1 MTDFHVEA
9 EGMRDQLV
17 AWRRDFHMHPEL
29 AFEEHRTAD
38 IVAQHLTDLGYRVQT
53 GVAETGVIGLLEGDS
68 PGPVV
73 MLRFDMDA
81 LAVTET
87 TGAPY
92 ASQVPGKMH
101 ACGHDAHVAIGMGL
115 AQLLVDHRAE
125 IAGTV
130 KLVFQPAE
138 EGGRGAEVMVE
149 EGVMENPAPDV
160 FLATH
165 VWIDK
170 PVGTA
175 DVTPGPAMAA
185 AEEFTCTIYGEGGHG
200 AAPHQTIDP
209 IVAAAQVVTAL
220 QTVVSRNVAPLEE
233 AVISVGTIHGGD
245 AFNVIPSHVEMTGT
259 IRSFKPEIREL
270 VLQRFRE
277 LIEGVTAACGARA
290 ELEVQS
296 ITPAVINDAETA
308 EVVRRAAEAVVGP
321 DQVSIGVKTMGSE
334 DAAFFMQNVP
344 SCYFF
349 LGAANPEKGLVAPHH
364 NPQFDIDEDV
374 MVLGVAILAY
384 AAASYLME

>member
-1 MTDFHVEA
+1 MTDFRAEA
-9 EGMRDQLV
+9 EAMRDQLI

-29 AFEEHRTAD
+29 GFEEHRTAG
-38 IVAQHLTDLGYRVQT
+38 IVAQHLTELGYQVET
-53 GVAETGVIGLLEGDS
+53 GVARTGVVGLLEGAS

-81 LAVTET
+81 LAVTEA
-87 TGAPY
+87 TGAAY
-92 ASQVPGKMH
+92 ASLTDGRMH
-101 ACGHDAHVAIGMGL
+101 ACGHDAHVALGMGM
-115 AQLLVDHRAE
+115 AQLLAHHRDE

-138 EGGRGAEVMVE
+138 EGDGGAQLMVR
-149 EGVMENPAPDV
+149 EGVLENPKPDV

-185 AEEFTCTIYGEGGHG
+185 AEEFTCRIYGEGGHG
-200 AAPHQTIDP
+200 AAPHQTVDP
-209 IVAAAQVVTAL
+209 IVAAAQVITAL

-245 AFNVIPSHVEMTGT
+245 AFNVIPSHVEMRGT

-270 VLQRFRE
+270 VLRRLHE
-277 LIEGVTAACGARA
+277 VVENVTAACGARA
-290 ELEVQS
+290 ELEIQS
-296 ITPAVINDAETA
+296 ITPAVINDAKTS
-308 EVVRRAAEAVVGP
+308 EVVRRAAEAVLGP
-321 DQVSIGVKTMGSE
+321 EEVTVGVKTMGSE
-334 DAAFFMQNVP
+334 DAAFFMEDVP
-344 SCYFF
+344 GCYFF
-349 LGAANPEKGLVAPHH
+349 MGAANPEKGLVAPHH
-364 NPQFDIDEDV
+364 NPQFDIDEEV
-374 MVLGVAILAY
+374 MVLGLAILAQ
-384 AAASYLME
+384 AAATYLME

>member
-1 MTDFHVEA
+1 MTDFRAEA
-9 EGMRDQLV
+9 EAMRDQLI
-17 AWRRDFHMHPEL
+17 AWRRDFHMNPEL
-29 AFEEHRTAD
+29 AFEEHRTAG
-38 IVAQHLTDLGYRVQT
+38 IVAQHLTDLGYHVET
-53 GVAETGVIGLLEGDS
+53 GIARTGVIGLLEGTS

-87 TGAPY
+87 TGAAY
-92 ASQVPGKMH
+92 ASLTAGRMH
-101 ACGHDAHVAIGMGL
+101 ACGHDAHVSLGMGL
-115 AQLLVDHRAE
+115 AQLLADHRDE

-138 EGGRGAEVMVE
+138 EGGGGAQLMVR
-149 EGVMENPAPDV
+149 EGALEAPAPDV

-209 IVAAAQVVTAL
+209 IVTAAQVITAL

-245 AFNVIPSHVEMTGT
+245 AFNVIPPHVEMTGT

-270 VLQRFRE
+270 VLQRLRE
-277 LIEGVTAACGARA
+277 VVENVTAACGAKA
-290 ELEVQS
+290 KLEIQS
-296 ITPAVINDAETA
+296 ITPAVVNDAETS
-308 EVVRRAAEAVVGP
+308 EVVRRAAETVLGP
-321 DQVSIGVKTMGSE
+321 EEVTVGVKTMGSE
-334 DAAFFMQNVP
+334 DAAFFMEDVP
-344 SCYFF
+344 GCYFF

-364 NPQFDIDEDV
+364 NPQFDIDEEV
-374 MVLGVAILAY
+374 LVLGLAILAQ

>member
-38 IVAQHLTDLGYRVQT
+38 IVAQHLKDLGYRVQT

-81 LAVTET
+81 LAVTEA

-92 ASQVPGKMH
+92 ASQIPGKMH
-101 ACGHDAHVAIGMGL
+101 ACGHDAHVAMGMGL
-115 AQLLVDHRAE
+115 AQLLVDHREE

-209 IVAAAQVVTAL
+209 IVAAAQVITAL

-308 EVVRRAAEAVVGP
+308 EVVRRAAEAVVGA

-334 DAAFFMQNVP
+334 DAAFFMEHVP

-349 LGAANPEKGLVAPHH
+349 LGAANPEEGLVAPHH

-374 MVLGVAILAY
+374 MVLGVAILAH

>member
-1 MTDFHVEA
+1 MTNFRAEA
-9 EGMRDQLV
+9 EGMRDQLI

-29 AFEEHRTAD
+29 AFEEHRTAG
-38 IVAQHLTDLGYRVQT
+38 IVAQHLTDLGYQVET
-53 GVAETGVIGLLEGDS
+53 GVARTGVIGLLEGAS

-73 MLRFDMDA
+73 MVRFDMDA

-87 TGAPY
+87 TDATY
-92 ASQVPGKMH
+92 ASRTPGRMH
-101 ACGHDAHVAIGMGL
+101 ACGHDAHVALGMGL
-115 AQLLVDHRAE
+115 AQLLVDHRDE
-125 IAGTV
+125 IAGTI

-138 EGGRGAEVMVE
+138 EGGGGAQLMVR

-185 AEEFTCTIYGEGGHG
+185 AEEFSCTIYGEGGHG
-200 AAPHQTIDP
+200 AAPHQTVDP
-209 IVAAAQVVTAL
+209 IVAAAQVITAL

-233 AVISVGTIHGGD
+233 AVISIGTIHGGE
-245 AFNVIPSHVEMTGT
+245 AFNVIPPYVEMSGT

-270 VLQRFRE
+270 VLRRLGE
-277 LIEGVTAACGARA
+277 VVENVTAACGAKA
-290 ELEVQS
+290 ELKTQS
-296 ITPAVINDAETA
+296 ITPAVINDAETS
-308 EVVRRAAEAVVGP
+308 EMVRRAAEAVLGP
-321 DQVSIGVKTMGSE
+321 EQVTVGVKTMGSE
-334 DAAFFMQNVP
+334 DAAFFMEDVP
-344 SCYFF
+344 GCYFF

-364 NPQFDIDEDV
+364 NPQFDIDEEV
-374 MVLGVAILAY
+374 LVLGLAILAR
-384 AAASYLME
+384 AAAAYLME